1 MALQASGPISFSQI
15 ANEFGL
21 PSGKN
26 LGAYRIS
33 QTPTNSNLTLPIDA
47 DIPTSGQIRF
57 GNFYSKR
64 LNIVVNCAPTSTI
77 QTRITA
83 RTRYDTNTDITVI
96 GGLKGKPPSTSGSK
110 VWIHANGT
118 IGSDVNNTIS
128 NTYATTRCSLLVGS
142 WENNTTLNVD
152 VGNAG
157 TITGSGG
164 NGGNGGVA
172 NSPSNKTASSG
183 SSGFNGTSALGIDY
197 TNNSVVISNRGRI
210 QEGAGGGGGGG
221 AAWNVNSRSNS
232 SDEIYGSGGSGGG
245 GGRGYPTGSG
255 GGRGTGVTVHGNS
268 GGNGNVTTSGNGGNS
283 NYAER
288 VGGGAG
294 GGGGGGGQGG
304 SGWIDL
310 RDNVG
315 NRYAPGGAGGNG
327 TEDNGGAGGNSAAF
341 GGLDGRQA
349 NPDQGGGAG
358 GLNGFAVVVNG
369 DGSNISITG
378 NSLIGNQI
386 NNTPPT

>member
-1 MALQASGPISFSQI
+1 MLSCLALP
-15 ANEFGL
+15 L
-21 PSGKN
+21 D
-26 LGAYRIS
+26 
-33 QTPTNSNLTLPIDA
+33 T

-83 RTRYDTNTDITVI
+83 RTRYNNNNEITVI
-96 GGLKGKPPSTSGSK
+96 GGFKGKPLSTSGSK

-118 IGSDVNNTIS
+118 IGSDVNNTTS
-128 NTYATTRCSLLVGS
+128 NGSATTRCSLLVGS
-142 WENNTTLNVD
+142 WENDTTLNVD
-152 VGNAG
+152 VGIAG

-164 NGGNGGVA
+164 NGGAGGRANLSGKDAENGF
-172 NSPSNKTASSG
+172 P
-183 SSGFNGTSALGIDY
+183 GFNGTSALGIDY

-221 AAWNVNSRSNS
+221 GAWNENRRRNEADVV
-232 SDEIYGSGGSGGG
+232 YGVGGGGGG
-245 GGRGYPTGSG
+245 GGRGYPSGTG
-255 GGRGTGVTVHGNS
+255 GGGGTSYSGTAIS

-283 NYAER
+283 NYTQR